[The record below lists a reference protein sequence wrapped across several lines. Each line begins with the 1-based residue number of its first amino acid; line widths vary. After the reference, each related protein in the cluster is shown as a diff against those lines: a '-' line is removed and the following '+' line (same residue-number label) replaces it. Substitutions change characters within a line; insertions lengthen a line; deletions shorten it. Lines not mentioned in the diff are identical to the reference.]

1 MHNESSVNA
10 PTRGN
15 TMNTPIRVLLAALLA
30 TTVAACQDKAAD
42 EAAAAAEAAANAPLS
57 APTDPADEAG
67 WQAYVTDVVRRNLG
81 DVTNSPYVYYLPA
94 TAESGA
100 EATAAADA
108 DAGADAGADASA
120 DVDADAGAPVADQAA
135 TLAEGSSDYARL
147 LDKAKEDIARGI
159 LPGNMLAFASPDS
172 TVAGDLAIATFE
184 GVEAGSMKGVRVL
197 FIGDAA
203 DGDRVRGAVEPSGAT
218 YVFVEAK

>member
-1 MHNESSVNA
+1 MK
-10 PTRGN
+10 T
-15 TMNTPIRVLLAALLA
+15 TIRVLFAALLA
-30 TTVAACQDKAAD
+30 TTVVACQDKEAD
-42 EAAAAAEAAANAPLS
+42 EAAAAAAAAKAPLS

-100 EATAAADA
+100 DATAADDAEAGAEAGADATAAAGGEA
-108 DAGADAGADASA
+108 DAG
-120 DVDADAGAPVADQAA
+120 ADQAA

-172 TVAGDLAIATFE
+172 SVAGDLAVAAFE
-184 GVEAGSMKGVRVL
+184 GVEADAMKGVRVL
-197 FIGDAA
+197 FIGEAA
-203 DGDRVRGAVEPSGAT
+203 DGERVRTAVGPSGVT